1 MLSFDEQYNI
11 SQGIFL
17 SFKNNA
23 KKRQLSVNHSEKVR
37 AKFKYL
43 IPTRF
48 ETYTKENF
56 ILTCLYISFTKSPS
70 SYNSFLDILREID
83 FNKDTTKFK
92 DIIINYKFYLNKDI
106 NLIRENYGSGNIS
119 ILFSEYSKNNIQFYT
134 LFFYLKYTNT
144 DLDNLSTVQTIYIN
158 KIKVLLLYITFS
170 EKSLINITKLFSESS
185 LLTI

>member
-1 MLSFDEQYNI
+1 LLSFDEQYNI

-17 SFKNNA
+17 SFKNNS

-43 IPTRF
+43 IPSRF

-83 FNKDTTKFK
+83 FNKDITKFK

-106 NLIRENYGSGNIS
+106 NFIRESYGSGNVN

-134 LFFYLKYTNT
+134 LWFYLKYSNI
-144 DLDNLSTVQTIYIN
+144 DINNLSNIQTIYTN

-170 EKSLINITKLFSESS
+170 EKSLINITNLFNESS
-185 LLTI
+185 LLSM